1 MRGRKAEI
9 IPLHDNMPDGMP
21 EPPADLGADAL
32 AEWHRTLPILLNER
46 RTITVADLSVF
57 AAYCTAVGMIAGA
70 RRIIQQEGMTFVG
83 ASGPKRH
90 PAVGILSD
98 AMTQA
103 RQLAAELGMTPAS
116 RSRPAIREG
125 SDDGQGLGPLFG
137 GLRLD

>member
-9 IPLHDNMPDGMP
+9 IPTFDAEPDGVP
-21 EPPADLGADAL
+21 EPPEDLDADAL
-32 AEWHRTLPILLNER
+32 AEWHRALPILLTER
-46 RTITVADLSVF
+46 RTLTVADLSVF

-70 RRIIQQEGMTFVG
+70 RRIIAREGMTFTG
-83 ASGPKRH
+83 TSGPKRH

-116 RSRPAIREG
+116 RSRPAIRGNEAA
-125 SDDGQGLGPLFG
+125 SNHDLFAF
-137 GLRLD
+137 L